1 MVFKDL
7 FLTILYTIFGFVI
20 CSIGQ
25 SFDSLIIFS
34 CGVAF
39 VAFAPYKFLNKYGE
53 DKRKNYVYKI
63 GR

>member
-1 MVFKDL
+1 MIFKDI
-7 FLTILYTIFGFVI
+7 FLTVVYMIFGFIV

-34 CGVAF
+34 CGVFF
-39 VAFAPYKFLNKYGE
+39 VAFAPHNFLSKYGE
-53 DKRKNYVYKI
+53 SDKEYVYKI